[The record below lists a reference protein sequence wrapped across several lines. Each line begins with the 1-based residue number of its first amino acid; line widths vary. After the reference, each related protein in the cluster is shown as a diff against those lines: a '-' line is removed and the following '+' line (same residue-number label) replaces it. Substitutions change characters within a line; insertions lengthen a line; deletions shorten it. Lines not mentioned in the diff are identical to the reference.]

1 MSDSASTERLDAAH
15 HEADFA
21 ARFDG
26 MRRLYGHTGIE
37 HLRHA
42 HVVVIG
48 IGGVGSWSVEALARS
63 GFERI
68 SLIDLDDVCTTNINR
83 QLHALDGTIG
93 RPKVEVMAER
103 CRLINPWSQ
112 VEAISGFITPD
123 NIARMLPK
131 DTDHVIDAIDHV
143 GAKCALI
150 HYCKRHKIGLTVTG
164 GAGGLTDPTRIVTA
178 DLTRTEH
185 DPLLSKVRSRLRRD
199 HGFSRNPKRRFS
211 VTCVYSPEQRRYPDG
226 AGEVCNTRS
235 GDGEALK
242 LGCSAGYGSATF
254 VIGAFGFAAVSHAIE
269 RLIRTGLESDS
280 ADDDAEPTAQEPA

>member
-1 MSDSASTERLDAAH
+1 MSDSTSAERPDTAR

-26 MRRLYGHTGIE
+26 LRRLYGHTGVE
-37 HLRHA
+37 CLRRA

-68 SLIDLDDVCTTNINR
+68 SLIDLDDVCTTNVNR

-93 RPKVEVMAER
+93 RPKIEVMAER
-103 CRLINPWSQ
+103 CRLINPW
-112 VEAISGFITPD
+112 VEVNAISGFITPD
-123 NIARMLPK
+123 NIERMLPD

-150 HYCKRHKIGLTVTG
+150 HYCRRHKIGLTVTG
-164 GAGGLTDPTRIVTA
+164 GAGGLTDPTRVMTA
-178 DLTRTEH
+178 DLSRTEH
-185 DPLLSKVRSRLRRD
+185 DPLLSKVRSRLRREY
-199 HGFSRNPKRRFS
+199 GFSRNPRRRFAI
-211 VTCVYSPEQRRYPDG
+211 TCVYSPEQRRYPDG
-226 AGEVCNTRS
+226 AGEVCNTRP
-235 GDGEALK
+235 GDGETLK

-254 VIGAFGFAAVSHAIE
+254 VTGAFGFAAVGHTIE
-269 RLIRTGLESDS
+269 RVIRTGSV
-280 ADDDAEPTAQEPA
+280 DDDTESATLEPA

>member
-1 MSDSASTERLDAAH
+1 MSDSADAKRLDAAR
-15 HEADFA
+15 HEADFT

-37 HLRHA
+37 RLRRA
-42 HVVVIG
+42 HVVIIG

-68 SLIDLDDVCTTNINR
+68 SLIDLDDVCTTNVNR

-93 RPKVEVMAER
+93 RPKIEVMAER
-103 CRLINPWSQ
+103 CRLINPWIQ
-112 VEAISGFITPD
+112 ITPIAGFITPD
-123 NIARMLPK
+123 NIERMLPE
-131 DTDHVIDAIDHV
+131 DVDHVIDAIDHV

-150 HYCKRHKIGLTVTG
+150 QHCRRRKIGLTVTG
-164 GAGGLTDPTRIVTA
+164 GAGGLTDPTRITTS

-199 HGFSRNPKRRFS
+199 YGFSRNPRRRFS
-211 VTCVYSPEQRRYPDG
+211 ITCVYSPEQRRYPDG
-226 AGEVCNTRS
+226 AGEVCNTRP
-235 GDGEALK
+235 GDGETLK

-254 VIGAFGFAAVSHAIE
+254 VTGAFGFAAVGHTIE
-269 RLIRTGLESDS
+269 RLIRTGLDTDRTDHDAESD
-280 ADDDAEPTAQEPA
+280 AQEPS

>member
-1 MSDSASTERLDAAH
+1 MSDASSTEGLDTAR

-26 MRRLYGHTGIE
+26 IRRLYGHTGVE
-37 HLRHA
+37 RLRSA

-83 QLHALDGTIG
+83 QLHALEGTIG

-103 CRLINPWSQ
+103 CRLINPWIQ

-123 NIARMLPK
+123 NIERMLPN
-131 DTDHVIDAIDHV
+131 DADHVIDAIDHV

-150 HYCKRHKIGLTVTG
+150 NHCRRHKIGLTVTG
-164 GAGGLTDPTRIVTA
+164 GAGGLTDPTRIMTA

-185 DPLLSKVRSRLRRD
+185 DPLLSKVRSRLRREY
-199 HGFSRNPKRRFS
+199 GFSRNPKRLGRLRLLS
-211 VTCVYSPEQRRYPDG
+211 RTAALPRR
-226 AGEVCNTRS
+226 RW
-235 GDGEALK
+235 
-242 LGCSAGYGSATF
+242 
-254 VIGAFGFAAVSHAIE
+254 
-269 RLIRTGLESDS
+269 
-280 ADDDAEPTAQEPA
+280 